1 MKDLRALLKTLS
13 DLPGPSGFEGAVVRC
28 AVELMKPLTNE
39 AYVDAFGNAVGIRR
53 AAKPGAKRILL
64 SAHLDEIGF
73 IVSGAEEG
81 FLRFSPIGGIDARML
96 PGRELTILTDPPAFG
111 IVTCLPPHV
120 LSAEEMDQ
128 SFPMEDLRI
137 DAGLTQEEAL
147 AKIPAG
153 TAAVYRASGFPLGK
167 DAFCG
172 KAMDDRACFAAALL
186 ALEKLAGKELEQDVI
201 LLGSVREELG
211 SQGAKSG
218 TFALEP
224 QLCVAVDVTHAET
237 ADGGPE
243 NTDCLLGGGPTVAFG
258 PNSSPW
264 VRDRL
269 LALAEQK
276 QIPVQREVMEGDSCT
291 DGWEMQVSREGIP
304 TSILSLP
311 TRYMHT
317 PMETV
322 SLKDIEALADL
333 LAAFLEAPGWEGD
346 RR

>member
-28 AVELMKPLTNE
+28 AVELMKPLTDE

-186 ALEKLAGKELEQDVI
+186 ALEKLAGKALEQDVI

-237 ADGGPE
+237 ADGGRRTLIVCSAGFAGFRPQQQP
-243 NTDCLLGGGPTVAFG
+243 LG
-258 PNSSPW
+258 
-264 VRDRL
+264 RDRL